1 MATATLKVSL
11 TTTSGRRRS
20 QAPRAVLVTS
30 PQSYSPL
37 VCLPVVSRFNSL
49 CPSRKKLPQPPEIH
63 KSEPLG
69 RIAYFPLEV
78 GSPVKPPQDVF
89 SKC

>member
-1 MATATLKVSL
+1 MAIATLKVSL

-30 PQSYSPL
+30 PESYSPL

-49 CPSRKKLPQPPEIH
+49 CPSRKNYHNHLKSTRVKLLAGSHI
-63 KSEPLG
+63 S
-69 RIAYFPLEV
+69 FLEV